1 MNMPKAYRHSL
12 LQHHCK
18 EVDAPGTAQA
28 NLWLHTPKR
37 VARDE
42 STLHSLTL
50 SKEPLANENFAFFPL
65 SCLNAAQG
73 NRV

>member
-1 MNMPKAYRHSL
+1 MHQA
-12 LQHHCK
+12 
-18 EVDAPGTAQA
+18 TAQA
-28 NLWLHTPKR
+28 NLWLHTTKR

-73 NRV
+73 TDYRDASASSSQDLIFPYL